1 MGTVLVKGER
11 RVNLSGPACAL
22 LCWAAVR
29 GKARVTRGAR
39 TPRPKIAIVG
49 AGNLGTALATSLRA
63 AQFMVSEIVS
73 REGKLSAQR
82 ARALARK
89 SGARAIVLGKS
100 KISADAVWLCV
111 PDREIAECARQ
122 LATQASWRGKVVVHS
137 SGALSSDELRVLG
150 QRGASV
156 ASAHPLMTFVPGV
169 IPSLTGVGFA
179 LEGDATARR
188 VVRRIIVAMGGKT
201 FPIRKQDKALYH
213 AWGTFVSPL
222 LTTLLA
228 MGERVAEAAGVG
240 REQARQRMLPIV
252 RQTVENYASRGAAR
266 GFSGPIVR
274 GDAATVK
281 QHLKVL
287 RDVPGAGEVYQALAR
302 AALRVLTAKN
312 RKQLARVLGRE

>member
-1 MGTVLVKGER
+1 M
-11 RVNLSGPACAL
+11 
-22 LCWAAVR
+22 
-29 GKARVTRGAR
+29 
-39 TPRPKIAIVG
+39 
-49 AGNLGTALATSLRA
+49 
-63 AQFMVSEIVS
+63 
-73 REGKLSAQR
+73 
-82 ARALARK
+82 
-89 SGARAIVLGKS
+89 
-100 KISADAVWLCV
+100 
-111 PDREIAECARQ
+111 
-122 LATQASWRGKVVVHS
+122 
-137 SGALSSDELRVLG
+137 
-150 QRGASV
+150 